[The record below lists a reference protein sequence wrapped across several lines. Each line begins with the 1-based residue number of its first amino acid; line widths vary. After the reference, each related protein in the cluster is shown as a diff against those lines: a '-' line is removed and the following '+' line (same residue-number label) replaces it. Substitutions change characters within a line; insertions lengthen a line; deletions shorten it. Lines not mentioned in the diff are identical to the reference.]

1 MTTYYTEDHEWITV
15 EGDVAT
21 LGVTEHAAEQLGEVV
36 FIELKEA
43 GDYFDK
49 GDEIGVIE
57 TVKAASEVYAPVKGE
72 IVEANGELSD
82 APTKLNETPE
92 SDAWIYKIR
101 ITDTSQLESLMDK
114 EAYASM
120 IG

>member
-15 EGDVAT
+15 EGEVAT
-21 LGVTEHAAEQLGEVV
+21 IGVTEHAAEQLGEVV

-43 GDYFDK
+43 GDTFGK

-57 TVKAASEVYAPVKGE
+57 TVKAASEVYAPVDGE
-72 IVEANGELSD
+72 IVEANSSLSD
-82 APTKLNETPE
+82 APTELNEHPE
-92 SDAWIYKIR
+92 GSAWLYKIK
-101 ITDTSQLESLMDK
+101 INDSGQLNGLMDK
-114 EAYASM
+114 EAYNSL